1 MLYQN
6 ACASPKVAY
15 DQTYKAY
22 GCDFHLFHKQLG
34 KPLQETKMRS
44 FIFLMSLIALSACDI
59 PFVPFL

>member
-6 ACASPKVAY
+6 ACALLKVAY
-15 DQTYKAY
+15 DHIYKAY
-22 GCDFHLFHKQLG
+22 GCDLHLFHKQLG

-44 FIFLMSLIALSACDI
+44 FIFLMSLTALSACDI